1 MNQNKNK
8 KVLNDIQENVA
19 DFLEENKLS
28 VFQIKED
35 YLTSKELGEEYKV
48 SAVKTNKLLEEKG
61 YLEKDKD
68 KNWKLSKKGENYGF
82 TPIKMIITL
91 KDQNIIMHLKK
102 ENPRWFKCFQE
113 HFAEIMK
120 KESEENKNGTK

>member
-8 KVLNDIQENVA
+8 KVLNDIQDNVT
-19 DFLEENKLS
+19 DFLVENKLS

-48 SAVKTNKLLEEKG
+48 SAVKINKLLEEKG

-91 KDQNIIMHLKK
+91 KEQNIIMHLKK
-102 ENPRWFKCFQE
+102 ENPRWFKSFQE